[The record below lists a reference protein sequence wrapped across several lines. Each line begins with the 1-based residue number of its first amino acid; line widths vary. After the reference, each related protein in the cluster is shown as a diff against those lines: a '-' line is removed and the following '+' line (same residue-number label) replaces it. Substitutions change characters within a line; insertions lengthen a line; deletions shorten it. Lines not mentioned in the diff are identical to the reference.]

1 MQDDGN
7 GSASDSTANQDRPNG
22 LKPVADHSLFP
33 LSHVLMSWR
42 LCPLVDPDP
51 LPETLPQHPKRTWC
65 TLDLTED
72 LTEREDPPPPPRPVG
87 SRGGGSPNHKRRWCQ
102 LDISDDDDVL
112 VGPRSGVPPRTGRR
126 SWSQLDL
133 QEPGEDEHPVR
144 LHNWHQLE
152 LHDSAVPAPPV
163 AQVQQASLS
172 ATTLSFLSHLP
183 TKKVLNAY
191 DRNGMDPARIRHVL
205 QGCCKCS
212 PDCGEKF
219 TFQDIHNLCCVY
231 HKMLEGDRQYM
242 LHTMYTNGAASES
255 GPQVSG
261 PRSRHDWYILG
272 HQVCVHAFC
281 TLLGISTRKLYKD
294 IRLVIDGR
302 RSLDDAGPLHP
313 RNTPQLDLCHHFFRQ
328 LYISAAEVLPVSLPS
343 VGGGPEDSDDE
354 QDELDGWSPDRP
366 LLDVIG
372 DSVGDL
378 DPARLTV
385 RQLPLFSMSDLY
397 WQFQAWFEAYHGD
410 GLEVEDDPADDA
422 EEDGISHPAG
432 VKLKMP
438 SRKTFSRGWYS
449 GWSKVLRLK
458 FPSDHSCCQTC
469 FELREKIYRT
479 WAPLAEKLQWARLW
493 RDHLRNQY
501 MDRVLYWNLRFVSRE
516 FDSTVLVIII
526 DSMDRKKAVWP
537 KYDFT
542 RKPHEI
548 EALKPRPRMTV
559 TGGVAHG
566 WCTGIFIAQETMSH
580 GSNAYVEV
588 LCQLLDKVAELCKV
602 QGRRFPVHLVLQAD
616 NTVAQTKNQYAA
628 AFCSQ
633 MVGMQKFST
642 VTLNFLM
649 VGHTHEDIDQLFALI
664 CQYVIRR
671 YRWQTPEE
679 FQRLVQESLARKVAE
694 KNEVLVV
701 RGLRCIREYSH
712 WLEPQKISLYGCWGN
727 RDGLEA
733 PHSFVFKKR
742 SDLSADELAQVQGRR
757 VRGFPEHL
765 EDVFC
770 CVKAYMRD
778 KRLQQPPVLI
788 LPQSRRDR
796 VQGRP
801 NRLEPINMTDDRATQ
816 LRTIATVLEREHYG
830 YYRAARSLRELAASR
845 VAPAPLPA
853 PGWLEEAPVE
863 QPPVVNVANE
873 YFGHLPDVSWHMRAR
888 FHRI

>member
-1 MQDDGN
+1 
-7 GSASDSTANQDRPNG
+7 
-22 LKPVADHSLFP
+22 
-33 LSHVLMSWR
+33 MSWR
-42 LCPLVDPDP
+42 RCPLEDEVDLGP
-51 LPETLPQHPKRTWC
+51 LPKARPQHLKRSWC
-65 TLDLTED
+65 VLDVDES
-72 LTEREDPPPPPRPVG
+72 EDPPRKQQCDPRPVG
-87 SRGGGSPNHKRRWCQ
+87 RMWCQ
-102 LDISDDDDVL
+102 LDISDEETS
-112 VGPRSGVPPRTGRR
+112 VGPRSRVPRSSGRR
-126 SWSQLDL
+126 KTIRRDWSQLDL
-133 QEPGEDEHPVR
+133 HETGEDEHPVR
-144 LHNWHQLE
+144 RRDWRQLDLHEHAIPAI
-152 LHDSAVPAPPV
+152 SKPAVK
-163 AQVQQASLS
+163 QASLS
-172 ATTLSFLSHLP
+172 ITTLSFLSNLP

-191 DRNGMDPARIRHVL
+191 DKNGMDPGRIRHVL
-205 QGCCKCS
+205 QGRCKCS
-212 PDCGEKF
+212 NNCINKF
-219 TFQDIHNLCCVY
+219 TYKDIHNLCCVY

-830 YYRAARSLRELAASR
+830 YYQAARSLRELAASR

-873 YFGHLPDVSWHMRAR
+873 YFGHLPDISWHMRAR